1 MKFEVLRTAV
11 MFAGLLASIALP
23 FAVLYRRTS
32 RVPFEPC
39 WRLHPSWLA
48 LAFFLWAAAIAGGR

>member
-1 MKFEVLRTAV
+1 MKWEALRGIL
-11 MFAGLLASIALP
+11 MIAGLLATLALP
-23 FAVLYRRTS
+23 FAVVHRRAS
-32 RVPFEPC
+32 GVPFAPR